1 MRVTVLITIVST
13 QLLDREEERM
23 ELSVRGRLSY
33 HGGTTR
39 LLYTE
44 TDDEGTAT
52 RVTITCTPQE
62 VTVERTSPHAH
73 SLMRLRT
80 GERYPCDYGTPFGV
94 IPLVTH
100 THRLCNRLTPSGGT
114 LELAYALEMGGDPI
128 ENTLHLRVQRT
139 EEILQ

>member
-52 RVTITCTPQE
+52 RVTITCTQG
-62 VTVERTSPHAH
+62 TAHHAAAADTEKVVDAVKGQH
-73 SLMRLRT
+73 QRHAQ
-80 GERYPCDYGTPFGV
+80 RYCGILHGV
-94 IPLVTH
+94 I
-100 THRLCNRLTPSGGT
+100 
-114 LELAYALEMGGDPI
+114 
-128 ENTLHLRVQRT
+128 
-139 EEILQ
+139 EITDKICISNVV